1 MSERKDEKRSGHKNF
16 FNHSGEIS
24 LNDNFRFL
32 KRRQSLMEKITGSSH
47 PGRILIA
54 AFAVLIVI
62 GSLLLSTPPAN
73 AAEHVSY
80 INHLFT
86 AVSAVCVTGL
96 STVTAATQYTTFGK
110 VILIILMELGGLGP
124 MTVVAV
130 FLANRR
136 KRMAMSEKKFF
147 AAASGKSNLH
157 DVPRYIRRIFLY
169 TFVFELAGFIL
180 LSFRMTEVYGL
191 KTGLFNAL
199 FLSVSAF
206 TNAGFDPIGSSSL
219 LAYAADPL
227 VNLTVMTLIIFG
239 GLGFVVWFE
248 LYDLLKSRFVKG
260 NGIVRR
266 HTYLSVH
273 AKTVLKMTVSLLFSG
288 AVLFYVFES
297 ENSGTIAGL
306 DGLDRM
312 LICLF
317 QSVTLRTAGFATVNF
332 GRCTRPM
339 LMIMCFYM
347 LTGGSPGGTA
357 GGMKTTTVAV
367 LSATASNTLKGN
379 QNDAM
384 ISNRRISPEMLKQAF
399 VVLYLYLATLF
410 ISLIL
415 LTVFEPGQDL
425 LLLVF
430 EAFSAIGTVGISA
443 GITSSLSTGG
453 RFVIMMLMFIGRLGP
468 LSIYTAFQKEKKI
481 ITHVTY
487 PDADIM
493 IG

>member
-1 MSERKDEKRSGHKNF
+1 
-16 FNHSGEIS
+16 
-24 LNDNFRFL
+24 
-32 KRRQSLMEKITGSSH
+32 
-47 PGRILIA
+47 
-54 AFAVLIVI
+54 
-62 GSLLLSTPPAN
+62 
-73 AAEHVSY
+73 
-80 INHLFT
+80 
-86 AVSAVCVTGL
+86 
-96 STVTAATQYTTFGK
+96 
-110 VILIILMELGGLGP
+110 
-124 MTVVAV
+124 
-130 FLANRR
+130 
-136 KRMAMSEKKFF
+136 
-147 AAASGKSNLH
+147 
-157 DVPRYIRRIFLY
+157 
-169 TFVFELAGFIL
+169 
-180 LSFRMTEVYGL
+180 
-191 KTGLFNAL
+191 
-199 FLSVSAF
+199 
-206 TNAGFDPIGSSSL
+206 
-219 LAYAADPL
+219 
-227 VNLTVMTLIIFG
+227 
-239 GLGFVVWFE
+239 
-248 LYDLLKSRFVKG
+248 
-260 NGIVRR
+260 
-266 HTYLSVH
+266 
-273 AKTVLKMTVSLLFSG
+273 MTVSLLFSG
-288 AVLFYVFES
+288 AALFYVFES

-306 DGLDRM
+306 DGLDIM